1 MDKPPDLWKYLFVL
15 SYLEIRINRVVTNAV
30 LLYNDLQ
37 SFHRM
42 LDHDTAYYAEYSIL
56 DQCIPHGGVLGIKV
70 DRRSQQGCVYV
81 KMESVQ
87 AAAGA
92 YRALHGAW
100 YKRAL

>member
-1 MDKPPDLWKYLFVL
+1 
-15 SYLEIRINRVVTNAV
+15 
-30 LLYNDLQ
+30 
-37 SFHRM
+37 M

-56 DQCIPHGGVLGIKV
+56 DQCIPHGGVLDIKV

-81 KMESVQ
+81 KMESIQ

-100 YKRAL
+100 YKRALHYTWQLLFPIIVYLNTVGSFH